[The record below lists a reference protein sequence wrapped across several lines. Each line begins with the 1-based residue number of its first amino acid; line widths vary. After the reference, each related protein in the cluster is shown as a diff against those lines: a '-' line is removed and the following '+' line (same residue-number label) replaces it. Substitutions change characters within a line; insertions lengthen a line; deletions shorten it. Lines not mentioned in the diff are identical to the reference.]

1 MTEIRDT
8 VAKLIET
15 CKDGQEGYRQ
25 AAENIKNPE
34 YKGFFEQQ
42 AAERCR
48 FASEL
53 EVHSPTESKD
63 SGSVAGS
70 LHRAWIGL
78 KSKLGAG
85 DEAILSSV
93 EQGED
98 NAKETYE
105 EAMKEA
111 LPGEL
116 ASIVQ
121 RQYQKVKAAHD
132 RVKALRDLNKAA

>member
-1 MTEIRDT
+1 MTEVRDT

-25 AAENIKNPE
+25 AAENIKNLE
-34 YKGFFEQQ
+34 YKSFFEQQ
-42 AAERCR
+42 SAERGR

-53 EVHSPTESKD
+53 QEHITLESKD
-63 SGSVAGS
+63 SGSVAGAA
-70 LHRAWIGL
+70 HRAWIGL

-93 EQGED
+93 EEGED
-98 NAKETYE
+98 NAKHNYE
-105 EAMKEA
+105 NA
-111 LPGEL
+111 LKLSLPAVL

-121 RQYQKVKAAHD
+121 RQYQNVKAAHD
-132 RVKALRDLNKAA
+132 RVKVLRDSTKAA

>member
-1 MTEIRDT
+1 MTEVRDIVT
-8 VAKLIET
+8 KLIET

-25 AAENIKNPE
+25 AAENIKNLE
-34 YKGFFEQQ
+34 YKRFFEQQ
-42 AAERCR
+42 SGERGR

-53 EVHSPTESKD
+53 QVHLPAENKD
-63 SGSVAGS
+63 SGSVSGAM
-70 LHRAWIGL
+70 HRAWIGL

-98 NAKETYE
+98 SAKEAYE
-105 EAMKEA
+105 EALKAA

-116 ASIVQ
+116 GSIVQ
-121 RQYQKVKAAHD
+121 RQYQAVKAAHD
-132 RVKALRDLNKAA
+132 RVKVLRDSNKAA